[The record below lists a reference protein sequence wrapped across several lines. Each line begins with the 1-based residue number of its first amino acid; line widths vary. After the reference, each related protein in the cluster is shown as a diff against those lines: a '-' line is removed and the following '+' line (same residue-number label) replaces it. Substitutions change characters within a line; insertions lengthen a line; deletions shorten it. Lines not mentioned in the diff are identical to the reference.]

1 VSAKPPKEPEDPRI
15 GYQSHA
21 LLRQALESTRGHVAA
36 AADTAK
42 AAMAESNPEVTRA
55 RRAARGD
62 GPEELQAIVDAQR
75 GHVKTIATTATD
87 HGKAIDDLIRDLAEL
102 FDS

>member
-1 VSAKPPKEPEDPRI
+1 MSAKPPKVPEDPRI
-15 GYQSHA
+15 GHQSHA

-75 GHVKTIATTATD
+75 GHVRTIATTATA
-87 HGKAIDDLIRDLAEL
+87 HGKAIDDLILDLAEL

>member
-1 VSAKPPKEPEDPRI
+1 MSAKPPEEPEGPRI

-36 AADTAK
+36 AADAAK
-42 AAMAESNPEVTRA
+42 AAVAESNPEVTRA
-55 RRAARGD
+55 RRAVRGD

-75 GHVKTIATTATD
+75 GHVKTIAATATD

-102 FDS
+102 FES

>member
-1 VSAKPPKEPEDPRI
+1 VSTKPPKEPEDPRI
-15 GYQSHA
+15 GDESHA

-36 AADTAK
+36 AADAAK

-55 RRAARGD
+55 RRAVRGG
-62 GPEELQAIVDAQR
+62 GPEELQAILDAHR
-75 GHVKTIATTATD
+75 GHAKTIATTATD
-87 HGKAIDDLIRDLAEL
+87 HSNAIDDLIRDLAEL